1 MFNLDAQMVADWLM
15 NEDGLGATDEQ
26 FLEAIRLMEKK
37 LGKNLSDDY
46 TFLDWLKDVIEEIE
60 QAQLDEVVD
69 NVKLDMEKFNRY
81 LSDDNEMNQPMIC
94 CFGTVEEAMRIYRVE
109 DGLNFKS
116 VQEMKDY
123 CDKYYFIYKGK
134 WYHIW
139 FDEALDVVISR
150 SE

>member
-1 MFNLDAQMVADWLM
+1 MYDLDAHIVADWLM
-15 NEDGLGATDEQ
+15 NEDGNGATDEQ
-26 FLEAIRLMEKK
+26 FLETIKLMEEKIEDR
-37 LGKNLSDDY
+37 LADDY

-60 QAQLDEVVD
+60 QNQAERLD
-69 NVKLDMEKFNRY
+69 NVVLDMEKFNMY
-81 LSDDNEMNQPMIC
+81 LGDNNEMCQPMIG
-94 CFGTVEEAMRIYRVE
+94 CFGTVEEAIRRYKND

-139 FDEALDVVISR
+139 FDAALDVVISR
-150 SE
+150 SK